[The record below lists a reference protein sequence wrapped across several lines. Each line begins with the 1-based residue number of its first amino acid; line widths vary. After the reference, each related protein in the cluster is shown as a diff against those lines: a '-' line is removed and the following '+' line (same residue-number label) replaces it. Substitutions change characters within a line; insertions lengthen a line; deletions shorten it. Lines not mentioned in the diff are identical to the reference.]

1 MNEVLDAQDSKVLVG
16 LCRAG
21 RLYEVESWIK
31 SGKSLQTSA
40 TIRTRPLHVAL
51 ELGFHSLVEL
61 LARNE
66 TDARTK
72 NNALN
77 CAVEKLRMDFIEL
90 LVTHGADV
98 SAVPFEDVLRS
109 WDPKMMRF
117 SCSKA
122 PTR

>member
-1 MNEVLDAQDSKVLVG
+1 MNEVLDAQDSKTLVG

-51 ELGFHSLVEL
+51 ESGFHSLVQL

-66 TDARTK
+66 TDATTK
-72 NNALN
+72 NNALEF
-77 CAVEKLRMDFIEL
+77 AVEKRRMDFIEL

-109 WDPKMMRF
+109 GIR
-117 SCSKA
+117 
-122 PTR
+122 R